1 MNLALFDFDGTITTE
16 DTFTKF
22 IFSVLDKKS
31 LLLGRIKL
39 LPYIVGYKV
48 GIIKGTT
55 IRQKIVKVGL
65 AGRSYKDLST
75 KAKDFSVSYIDTVIR
90 DNAKTRIKE
99 HLDNG
104 DKVII
109 VSASLD
115 IYLKDWCSRNGLEL
129 ICAELEVEEG
139 LLTGNYLFGD
149 CSGKAKADKV
159 KDYCDLSQFN
169 EVYAY
174 GDTLEDRELL
184 DLADKKFYRWSE
196 VDSI

>member
-31 LLLGRIKL
+31 LLLGRVKL
-39 LPYIVGYKV
+39 FPYLIGYKV
-48 GIIKGTT
+48 GIVKGTT

-65 AGRSYKDLST
+65 AGRSFKDLSIQ
-75 KAKDFSVSYIDTVIR
+75 ARDFSVNYIDTVIR
-90 DNAKTRIKE
+90 ENAKTRIKE
-99 HLDNG
+99 HLKNG

-129 ICAELEVEEG
+129 ICAELEVRDG
-139 LLTGNYLFGD
+139 LLTGKYLRGD

-159 KDYCDLSQFN
+159 NDYCDLSQFN
-169 EVYAY
+169 KIYAY